1 MHPLFNRLDRLVAYL
16 GLCQALGASVAVF
29 LALQDF
35 GWLRSFAFVLPLAF
49 LYAAVCL
56 SAWYVCRAVPLT
68 ASGIPRALVASG
80 ISALL
85 AGSLLIGAARAW
97 IAVLGQTPGF
107 AQAGLRFR
115 SLMPLLFAAGVLL
128 FLLSLA
134 VHYAFLAF
142 ETAREAEHRRLQ
154 LEVLAREAELRAL
167 RAQIDPHF
175 LYNSLNSIS
184 ALTGRDPAGA
194 RRMCLLLGEFLR
206 NTLNLSALQ
215 RIPLADELALVDRFL
230 DIEQVRFG
238 SRLQVTRA
246 IDDGG
251 AQLPGAAADSAAAH
265 RECRRPWHRRAAG
278 GRRHHAVGRAA
289 RRAPVDRHREPSRSG
304 SVARVRRVA
313 SDWTMSAAGSRPPSG
328 PPHDSRR
335 AATRP
340 GFASTSICRASSGI
354 EATADRSLPAE
365 TRGDNVDER

>member
-1 MHPLFNRLDRLVAYL
+1 VHPLFSRLDRLVAYL
-16 GLCQALGASVAVF
+16 VLCQTLGLSVALF

-35 GWLRSFAFVLPLAF
+35 GWLRSFAFVLPLTF
-49 LYAAVCL
+49 LYSAVCL

-85 AGSLLIGAARAW
+85 AASLLIGAARVW

-107 AQAGLRFR
+107 AQAGFRFR
-115 SLMPLLFAAGVLL
+115 NLMPLLFAAGGLL

-134 VHYAFLAF
+134 VHHTFLAF

-194 RRMCLLLGEFLR
+194 RRMCLLLAEFLR

-246 IDDGG
+246 ID
-251 AQLPGAAADSAAAH
+251 AAAQSCQVPPLILQPLIENAVGHGIAALLEGGTITLSVELRGERLSIVIENPRDPDPPDH
-265 RECRRPWHRRAAG
+265 PTRGVGLENVRRRLEATF
-278 GRRHHAVGRAA
+278 GRAA
-289 RRAPVDRHREPSRSG
+289 R
-304 SVARVRRVA
+304 
-313 SDWTMSAAGSRPPSG
+313 
-328 PPHDSRR
+328 
-335 AATRP
+335 
-340 GFASTSICRASSGI
+340 
-354 EATADRSLPAE
+354 LE
-365 TRGDNVDER
+365 TRNEPTRFRVDIDLPCTKQGS

>member
-1 MHPLFNRLDRLVAYL
+1 VH
-16 GLCQALGASVAVF
+16 ASVAVF
-29 LALQDF
+29 LALQGF

-68 ASGIPRALVASG
+68 ASGIPRALVAAA

-85 AGSLLIGAARAW
+85 AASVLIGAARIW

-107 AQAGLRFR
+107 APAGARFGG
-115 SLMPLLFAAGVLL
+115 LMPLLFAAGVLL

-134 VHYAFLAF
+134 VHYTFLAF

-238 SRLQVTRA
+238 ARLQVARD
-246 IDDGG
+246 ID
-251 AQLPGAAADSAAAH
+251 PAAH
-265 RECRRPWHRRAAG
+265 SCRVPPLILQPLIENAVGHGIAGLLEGGVITLTVAVRAERLSIAIENPRDPDPTAPALRGLGLDNVRRRLEATF
-278 GRRHHAVGRAA
+278 GRAA
-289 RRAPVDRHREPSRSG
+289 R
-304 SVARVRRVA
+304 
-313 SDWTMSAAGSRPPSG
+313 
-328 PPHDSRR
+328 
-335 AATRP
+335 
-340 GFASTSICRASSGI
+340 
-354 EATADRSLPAE
+354 LE
-365 TRGDNVDER
+365 TRSEPERFRVDIELPCIEQD

>member
-1 MHPLFNRLDRLVAYL
+1 VTYL
-16 GLCQALGASVAVF
+16 GLSQALGASVALL
-29 LALQDF
+29 LALQGF

-85 AGSLLIGAARAW
+85 AASLLVGAARAW
-97 IAVLGQTPGF
+97 IAVLGETPGF
-107 AQAGLRFR
+107 APAQVRFR
-115 SLMPLLFAAGVLL
+115 GLMPLLFAVGALL

-184 ALTGRDPAGA
+184 ALTGGDPAGA
-194 RRMCLLLGEFLR
+194 RRMCLLLAEFLR

-230 DIEQVRFG
+230 AIEQVRFG
-238 SRLQVTRA
+238 SRLEVRRA
-246 IDDGG
+246 IDDG
-251 AQLPGAAADSAAAH
+251 AQRCLVPPLILQPLIENAVGHGVAGLLDGGVITLSVVLS
-265 RECRRPWHRRAAG
+265 G
-278 GRRHHAVGRAA
+278 GRLSIAIENPRDADPSVRPSRGVGLDNVRRRLEATFGRAA
-289 RRAPVDRHREPSRSG
+289 RLETRIDPSRF
-304 SVARVRRVA
+304 RVNI
-313 SDWTMSAAGSRPPSG
+313 D
-328 PPHDSRR
+328 
-335 AATRP
+335 
-340 GFASTSICRASSGI
+340 
-354 EATADRSLPAE
+354 LPCIKQ
-365 TRGDNVDER
+365 D